1 MNRSRRFGLW
11 ISGILAVV
19 CLLLLNI
26 LVGKFQKK
34 PGLRLA
40 SVDPARSVSLGEQPP
55 ASSPENYGTRR
66 TEAAVSSTA
75 AAKSRL
81 HPLARAARHPFES
94 GQAKRLVSM
103 PPAEV
108 HLPAVVVPQ
117 PKTTTLEPLGYVEK
131 ADGRVEAIISL
142 GDGVHVVHEGEILD
156 GNFKVAKIS
165 SKAVELVE
173 NSAPMAQA
181 RLTAEVAQGAA
192 QALADQAGQTNSPL
206 VPEQVSNTGANLQ
219 LPAEPAASGSQ
230 PSVRKALGYVE
241 RANGRVEAIVADGEH
256 VRLSQATRSFANEFH
271 GPTDAPANVEL
282 ANVSPTANNPP
293 DSIVLESQPARTN
306 SFTQQAD
313 EPPLVAL
320 QSGSSTVD
328 EPQGVPAGNGEP
340 ESDPL
345 GIIQPE
351 PLADYSSSRFGANIP
366 QAVMPTPPAVGDPLP
381 SNAGWTQSVVS
392 TLGYVEKGDGEKEAV
407 VEVLG
412 QVYLVHE
419 GELFAEKYRA
429 LQVTSSSVQIVEEST
444 EGSSPPEIERDSEA
458 IPSPIS
464 RLRAPPLSMGSSG
477 PDSPVEA
484 RKAEE
489 LAAGK
494 LCCSS
499 TRPSPEH
506 LIELRQGTEGVKTP
520 RTAIESVRP
529 SERLAQADT
538 RSRLFAPQTVGF
550 GQKASGEAESIVAG
564 EGGMYLVPGGR
575 VSLDSPK
582 IPRLFPAEPQSS
594 RESIQGLLQGMPTTT
609 FKLDAP
615 PTRRTVDFEG
625 VTQPGSNAVPSRCSP
640 CPAALDSLASGRLPG
655 TGVDA
660 SPKAVIPAPAGIP
673 GAPLLSRGVRSAAP
687 QP

>member
-1 MNRSRRFGLW
+1 M
-11 ISGILAVV
+11 
-19 CLLLLNI
+19 
-26 LVGKFQKK
+26 
-34 PGLRLA
+34 
-40 SVDPARSVSLGEQPP
+40 DPARSDSLGEHPP
-55 ASSPENYGTRR
+55 ASSRENYEPRR
-66 TEAAVSSTA
+66 PEAAGNSTA
-75 AAKSRL
+75 TAKSRL
-81 HPLARAARHPFES
+81 HPLARSVWHRFEPE
-94 GQAKRLVSM
+94 QEKRLVSM

-108 HLPAVVVPQ
+108 HLPTVVVPQ

-131 ADGRVEAIISL
+131 SDGRVEAIISL

-156 GNFKVAKIS
+156 SNFKVAKIS
-165 SKAVELVE
+165 SKSVELVE
-173 NSAPMAQA
+173 NSAPVAQA

-192 QALADQAGQTNSPL
+192 QAPADQAGQTNSPL
-206 VPEQVSNTGANLQ
+206 APEQMSNTGANLQ

-256 VRLSQATRSFANEFH
+256 VRLSQATRSFANEFR

-282 ANVSPTANNPP
+282 ANISPTASSPP
-293 DSIVLESQPARTN
+293 DSIVLDSQPAQTN
-306 SFTQQAD
+306 SFTQRAD

-320 QSGSSTVD
+320 QSGSSTVY
-328 EPQGVPAGNGEP
+328 EPQGVLAGNAEP
-340 ESDPL
+340 ESGPL
-345 GIIQPE
+345 GTIQPE
-351 PLADYSSSRFGANIP
+351 PLADYSSSRFGANLS
-366 QAVMPTPPAVGDPLP
+366 QAVMVTPPAVGDLLT
-381 SNAGWTQSVVS
+381 SNGGRTQSVVNP
-392 TLGYVEKGDGEKEAV
+392 LGYVEKGDGEKEAV

-429 LQVTSSSVQIVEEST
+429 LEVTPSSVQIVEEST
-444 EGSSPPEIERDSEA
+444 EGSSPPEIDRGPEA
-458 IPSPIS
+458 NPPPIS
-464 RLRAPPLSMGSSG
+464 RLRAPPLSMGSFG

-499 TRPSPEH
+499 TRPPPEY
-506 LIELRQGTEGVKTP
+506 LIELRQGTEGVKTTG
-520 RTAIESVRP
+520 TAIESVRSP
-529 SERLAQADT
+529 ERLAQADT

-550 GQKASGEAESIVAG
+550 GRKASGETESIVAG
-564 EGGMYLVPGGR
+564 EGGVFLDPGGR

-582 IPRLFPAEPQSS
+582 IPRLFHVEPKFSW
-594 RESIQGLLQGMPTTT
+594 EPLQGLLQEMPTTT

-615 PTRRTVDFEG
+615 PTQRTPYFEG
-625 VTQPGSNAVPSRCSP
+625 VTQPGSNAVPSQCSP

-660 SPKAVIPAPAGIP
+660 SPKAVISTPAGIP